1 MVFALL
7 KELGIFAGT
16 AVCMFISVAV
26 VIPRRLFD
34 SVFFVTSKLPRLA
47 GVERFFCFQVNVISK
62 I

>member
-26 VIPRRLFD
+26 VNPRRLFD
-34 SVFFVTSKLPRLA
+34 SVVFCHFKVAQVGWSREIFLLSSKYY
-47 GVERFFCFQVNVISK
+47 I
-62 I
+62 